1 MWHCNLPNANPS
13 FAHCTLPPKF
23 PISHRNS
30 ASVPSSTWRFCG
42 CTRKYCLTPLPATYL
57 KAASDME
64 REKWKFKLELI
75 KYNYCRRRW
84 EVMIFFSSTISCH
97 THYYYFTSHNSRHPS
112 SRWLFKSERKRE
124 SERG

>member
-1 MWHCNLPNANPS
+1 MSCCHLNLPNANPS

-42 CTRKYCLTPLPATYL
+42 CTRKYCLTPLPATCL
-57 KAASDME
+57 KAASEME

-75 KYNYCRRRW
+75 KYNYWR
-84 EVMIFFSSTISCH
+84 
-97 THYYYFTSHNSRHPS
+97 
-112 SRWLFKSERKRE
+112 
-124 SERG
+124 